1 MDRTELRRFAKI
13 GAALRLAELRREVEE
28 ILRQFPELRGRSHGA
43 AEANPTTPSRDR
55 RRKLS
60 RAALKNIRAAQKK
73 RWAAWRKA
81 KSKKAKTG
89 EAGARS

>member
-1 MDRTELRRFAKI
+1 MDRTELGRFAKA

-28 ILRQFPELRGRSHGA
+28 ILRQFPELGGRSHVA
-43 AEANPTTPSRDR
+43 TEANPAKLSKSR

-60 RAALKNIRAAQKK
+60 RTALKNIRAAQKK

-81 KSKKAKTG
+81 KSKKGKTG
-89 EAGARS
+89 DE